1 MSIIVSA
8 PIVGSL
14 KINNSS
20 ASPLSMY
27 LCNLK
32 TVTVNGDF
40 SSGMVNILNQN
51 GQPLIQL
58 PLNKLT
64 TVGASGAGSFTMQNA
79 VDAISSLIIT
89 A

>member
-1 MSIIVSA
+1 MAIIVTS
-8 PIVGSL
+8 PITGSL

-20 ASPLSMY
+20 ASPMSSY

-64 TVGASGAGSFTMQNA
+64 IVGASGAGSFTMQNA

-89 A
+89 T